1 MAVDKQFKDD
11 VLSGLRDVSAAVG
24 ALDKKLDLHVQK
36 MDYELSGIRVMD
48 EQQNKLIDQHIEGVK
63 TLRSIFEAHEKVDEK
78 HFQDMSSV
86 LSARITVLEAPRKWI
101 WQGFKYLSLFGAGAA
116 SLAGFFE
123 LVHYLANR
131 P

>member
-11 VLSGLRDVSAAVG
+11 VLNGLKGLSAAAT
-24 ALDKKLDLHVQK
+24 ALDKKLDMHVQK
-36 MDYELSGIRVMD
+36 MDYELSGIRSMD

-63 TLRSIFEAHEKVDEK
+63 TLRSIFEAHEKIDEK
-78 HFQDMSSV
+78 HFQDISGA
-86 LSARITVLEAPRKWI
+86 LSARLTILEAPRKWI
-101 WQGFKYLSLFGAGAA
+101 WQGFKYISMFGAGAA

-123 LVHYLANR
+123 LFHYLANK